1 MSKETCVLDKLKQ
14 NYCEECAGGTLKMMK
29 KDFNKMSKKELI
41 KLLEK
46 KKQTSEPTEK
56 VGIQIKNRYTDEV
69 IYESKT
75 ATTIKE
81 CVEQAVEEKADLS
94 EANLSEANLSE
105 ADLSEAGLWK
115 ADLSEANLSKAD
127 LWKADLSE
135 ANLSKANLSKAG
147 LSEANL
153 SKANL
158 SKAGLWKANLVYCK
172 MDKKVKKQIIE
183 EWFEWDVVDEN

>member
-94 EANLSEANLSE
+94 EANLSKANLSK
-105 ADLSEAGLWK
+105 ANLSK
-115 ADLSEANLSKAD
+115 ANLSKAD